1 MLERYTTERLRAY
14 VFYGGFCL
22 SPERGMVGI
31 PGPPGPPGPP
41 GLDGNML
48 SSKKHRVFKFNQV
61 FVKWHLCSHKLTAHF
76 YSSFSWISC
85 PC

>member
-1 MLERYTTERLRAY
+1 MLERYSIERLHAY

-41 GLDGNML
+41 GLDGHML

-61 FVKWHLCSHKLTAHF
+61 FVKCHKLTAHF
-76 YSSFSWISC
+76 NSSFS
-85 PC
+85 